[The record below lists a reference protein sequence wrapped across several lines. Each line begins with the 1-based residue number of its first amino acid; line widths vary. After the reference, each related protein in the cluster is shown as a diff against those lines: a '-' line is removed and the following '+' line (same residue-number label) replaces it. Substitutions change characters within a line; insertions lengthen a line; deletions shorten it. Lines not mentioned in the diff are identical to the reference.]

1 MFHETA
7 LGWIIEMEEKG
18 TISGLDDAA
27 RKRLADDYAL
37 KLEAFFTEAVTE
49 QLRPVGKAAD
59 FERMMIYDSQYVH
72 KYLNQAIP
80 GYYGFRS
87 EIFEKAR
94 KAITG
99 E

>member
-1 MFHETA
+1 MFRETVR
-7 LGWIIEMEEKG
+7 GWIAEMEEKG
-18 TISGLDDAA
+18 TISGLDEAA
-27 RKRLADDYAL
+27 RKRLADDYTV
-37 KLEAFFTEAVTE
+37 KLEEFFTEAVAD
-49 QLRPVGKAAD
+49 QLRPAGKTAD